1 MNLIGYAPKNTKVVK
16 SLEHSKVKTL
26 DFKEYPWLELPSG
39 LANLT
44 SLDLSSCRSLQNIDG
59 LGNLAK
65 LTSLDLSGCYFL
77 KNIDGLA
84 NLPNLTTI
92 DLSAMGLARDYVENV
107 DSLVNLTN
115 LTTLDLSGRSNS
127 LHNVNGLANLPNL
140 SSLNLEYSNEVQPK
154 PSKEVMTTREEVAAY
169 QEEIKKSM
177 K

>member
-44 SLDLSSCRSLQNIDG
+44 NLTSLDLSSCRSLQNIDG
-59 LGNLAK
+59 LG
-65 LTSLDLSGCYFL
+65 
-77 KNIDGLA
+77 

>member
-1 MNLIGYAPKNTKVVK
+1 MNLIGYAPKNTKVDK
-16 SLEHSKVKTL
+16 SLEYSKVKTL

-39 LANLT
+39 LANLTNLT

-84 NLPNLTTI
+84 NLPNL
-92 DLSAMGLARDYVENV
+92 
-107 DSLVNLTN
+107 
-115 LTTLDLSGRSNS
+115 
-127 LHNVNGLANLPNL
+127 